1 MRFKLVFSPTRK
13 MHSIAPKGIVAI
25 YDTFKDYREIWF
37 SDNDDQS
44 IRKGIE
50 HFYIQDAI
58 DLSMDENHKK
68 QYVACKM
75 DELPKEDLSF
85 KEVKEID

>member
-1 MRFKLVFSPTRK
+1 MRFKLVLSKFPGAKKSFVTIGDSYKP
-13 MHSIAPKGIVAI
+13 
-25 YDTFKDYREIWF
+25 YREIWF
-37 SDNDDQS
+37 VNNDDQS

-58 DLSMDENHKK
+58 DLGMDENHKK
-68 QYVACKM
+68 QYIACKM

-85 KEVKEID
+85 KEVKEV

>member
-1 MRFKLVFSPTRK
+1 MRFKLVFSTQTKAGDFTP
-13 MHSIAPKGIVAI
+13 IGIVAI
-25 YDTFKDYREIWF
+25 YDTYKPYRELWF
-37 SDNDDQS
+37 SNNNDQD

-58 DLSMDENHKK
+58 DLGIDGHHRE
-68 QYVACKM
+68 QYVCCKM

-85 KEVKEID
+85 KEVKEIE